1 MNSCRPFP
9 VRPILSHLLL
19 VDWWKGQGRL
29 KWVTMECETEG
40 FFMDRH
46 SLARNREGMIGS
58 SVELI
63 AFSGRKSWF
72 LMKSEQTTIRC
83 VLQRRLFLLGIQCS
97 TLVNLPERWPVLS
110 LSQVHSKPMF

>member
-110 LSQVHSKPMF
+110 LSQVHR